1 MNVTQQVLFIA
12 AIKFVKTHWEDTRA
26 RVERDINLPQMVTN
40 VERVNLIYS
49 DYKSDFLIWFPF
61 EGETRDCFYP
71 GLDFGPRLFITF
83 PGLHE

>member
-40 VERVNLIYS
+40 VERVNLI
-49 DYKSDFLIWFPF
+49 L
-61 EGETRDCFYP
+61 
-71 GLDFGPRLFITF
+71 
-83 PGLHE
+83 